1 MSDHFTTL
9 RSKGSK
15 LPIQRA
21 KIANYTRAYFNHL
34 LRAVPSRSALFERQ
48 NDFFS
53 TKTSKN
59 TGRLGGCSVL
69 NALIF
74 QKSRGK
80 KPQTMPFYWSFLP
93 FFGYTAR
100 MPLFSRI
107 SPLRISLS
115 PAYRCFPK
123 WILETLFS
131 WF

>member
-21 KIANYTRAYFNHL
+21 KITNCTRAYFNHL
-34 LRAVPSRSALFERQ
+34 LPAVPSRSALFERQ

-59 TGRLGGCSVL
+59 TGRLGGWSVL
-69 NALIF
+69 NALNLP
-74 QKSRGK
+74 KSMGK
-80 KPQTMPFYWSFLP
+80 KPKTTPFYWSFLL

-100 MPLFSRI
+100 MLLFSRI

-115 PAYRCFPK
+115 PSYRWFPK